1 MNKSRWLA
9 VAFLASVAVNLLL
22 VGVFVGRVISGG
34 PGPERMPS
42 QLGWMIRH
50 LDEPTRESLR
60 SEMVE
65 HTKRAGPLRKQMRSA
80 QQTFNRQL
88 LGSSIDTE
96 AMSQSLAELRRASDE
111 YQTEMHEMMLLI
123 IPELDEQQRRRV
135 LSTIRRGPDRP
146 RGSDRPPRRNGD
158 RKQ

>member
-1 MNKSRWLA
+1 MNKSRWLT
-9 VAFLASVAVNLLL
+9 VALLASLAVNLLV

-42 QLGWMIRH
+42 NLGWMVRH

-60 SEMVE
+60 SEMME
-65 HTKRAGPLRKQMRSA
+65 HNKRAGPLRKQMRDA
-80 QQTFNRQL
+80 QRTFNRQL
-88 LGSSIDTE
+88 LDSTIDTE
-96 AMSQSLAELRRASDE
+96 AMSQSLTELRRTSDE

-123 IPELDEQQRRRV
+123 VPKLDEQQRRRV

-146 RGSDRPPRRNGD
+146 PRRNGD

>member
-1 MNKSRWLA
+1 MNKSRWLT
-9 VAFLASVAVNLLL
+9 VALLASLAVNLLV

-42 QLGWMIRH
+42 NLGWMVRH

-60 SEMVE
+60 SEMME
-65 HTKRAGPLRKQMRSA
+65 HNKRAGPLRRQMRDA
-80 QQTFNRQL
+80 QRTFNRQL
-88 LGSSIDTE
+88 LDSTIDTE
-96 AMSQSLAELRRASDE
+96 AMSQSLTELRRTSDE

-123 IPELDEQQRRRV
+123 VPKLDEQQRRRV

-146 RGSDRPPRRNGD
+146 PRRNGD

>member
-1 MNKSRWLA
+1 MNKSRWLT
-9 VAFLASVAVNLLL
+9 VALLASLAVNLLV

-42 QLGWMIRH
+42 NLGWMVRH

-60 SEMVE
+60 SEMME
-65 HTKRAGPLRKQMRSA
+65 HNKRVGPLRRQMRDA
-80 QQTFNRQL
+80 QRTFNRQL
-88 LGSSIDTE
+88 LDSTIDTE
-96 AMSQSLAELRRASDE
+96 AMSQSLTELRRTSDE

-123 IPELDEQQRRRV
+123 VPKLDEQQRRRV

-146 RGSDRPPRRNGD
+146 PRRNGD

>member
-1 MNKSRWLA
+1 MNKSRWLTIA
-9 VAFLASVAVNLLL
+9 LLVSIAVNLLL
-22 VGVFVGRVISGG
+22 VGIFVGRVISGK

-50 LDEPTRESLR
+50 VDEPTRESLS

-65 HTKRAGPLRKQMRSA
+65 HIKRVGPLRKQMRSA

-88 LGSSIDTE
+88 LGSTIDTD
-96 AMSQSLAELRRASDE
+96 AMSQSLAELRRTSDA

-123 IPELDEQQRRRV
+123 IPKLDEQQRRRV
-135 LSTIRRGPDRP
+135 TRT
-146 RGSDRPPRRNGD
+146 
-158 RKQ
+158 

>member
-1 MNKSRWLA
+1 MNKSRWLT
-9 VAFLASVAVNLLL
+9 VALLVSIAVNLLL
-22 VGVFVGRVISGG
+22 VGIFFGRVILGG

-65 HTKRAGPLRKQMRSA
+65 HIKRAGPLRKQMRSV

-88 LGSSIDTE
+88 LESTIDTE
-96 AMSQSLAELRRASDE
+96 AMSQSLAELRHASDE

-123 IPELDEQQRRRV
+123 LPELDEQQRRQV
-135 LSTIRRGPDRP
+135 LSTIRRGPDQP
-146 RGSDRPPRRNGD
+146 RGPDRPARRNGD